1 MNSKFIYCQDPNL
14 IALLKKNL
22 TIVCEDANGC
32 YFINDSKNNQIEFDS
47 LDKTKVL
54 YTDSI
59 SLEC

>member
-22 TIVCEDANGC
+22 TTVYEDKNGC
-32 YFINDSKNNQIEFDS
+32 YFINDDKNNQFEFDS

>member
-1 MNSKFIYCQDPNL
+1 MNSKFIYCEDPDL

-22 TIVCEDANGC
+22 TTVCEDENGC
-32 YFINDSKNNQIEFDS
+32 YFINDSKNNQFEFDS